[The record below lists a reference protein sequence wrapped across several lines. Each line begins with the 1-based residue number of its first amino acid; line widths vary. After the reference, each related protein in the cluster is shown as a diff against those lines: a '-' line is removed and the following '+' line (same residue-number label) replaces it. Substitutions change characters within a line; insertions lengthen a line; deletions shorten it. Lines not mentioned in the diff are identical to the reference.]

1 MPRPVLIVCAESGAV
16 DKLTNRLSVF
26 DVVEKVNFQRLENP
40 VPTAIL
46 PKFKM
51 QVIAVWMRQDNDSDD
66 DQFESE
72 FVIVTPAHQ
81 QEASVIRMM
90 FSFAP
95 GKQLFRGIAVMDSPL
110 PIDGAGRMEILN
122 RVRKAGSNEG
132 WITQSYPIFIE
143 ETVLPATDATSDI
156 AAIN

>member
-26 DVVEKVNFQRLENP
+26 DIVEKVLFQRIENQP
-40 VPTAIL
+40 PGSIL

-51 QVIAVWMRQDNDSDD
+51 QVVAIWMRQDDESDD

-72 FVIVTPAHQ
+72 FAIVTSGSQ
-81 QEASVIRMM
+81 QEASVVKME
-90 FSFAP
+90 FSFEP
-95 GKQLFRGIAVMDSPL
+95 GKQLFRGIALLDAPL

-122 RVRKAGSNEG
+122 RVRKVGDAD
-132 WITQSYPIFIE
+132 WITQSYPILVE
-143 ETVLPATDATSDI
+143 EVVQPT
-156 AAIN
+156 AAVNSEVAAAR